1 MNRQYKSLWLH
12 MRKRAAKGKK
22 DQDFLH
28 RRHSNFFVLHCFAT
42 ICENYLICF
51 TFWSIE
57 VGRGTTKYQFLL
69 CDGWMI
75 MAFLTGLLCLII
87 LWLLF
92 FPLFSHRGNNYDHSL
107 TPLLVFHFLIGVI
120 YKTNSPSDPP
130 AFWTWSLFDS
140 SDQSWETLDEP
151 DTSPHHL
158 LCLLLFFNH
167 GMFLNYPHTWLSM
180 AELTV
185 FGSLPRSVFS
195 LLFLLDFLPVF
206 SLPSLTFLSGALI
219 IAKVLNLQSLCL
231 VLYFCSKYMVVWI
244 SWQISLLCK

>member
-1 MNRQYKSLWLH
+1 

-42 ICENYLICF
+42 IFENSLICF

-75 MAFLTGLLCLII
+75 MTVPSSPLYLII
-87 LWLLF
+87 PWPLF
-92 FPLFSHRGNNYDHSL
+92 FLIVVIIMIIMKISHPSL

-120 YKTNSPSDPP
+120 YKTNSSSDPP

-151 DTSPHHL
+151 GTSPHHL
-158 LCLLLFFNH
+158 CLLFF
-167 GMFLNYPHTWLSM
+167 S
-180 AELTV
+180 
-185 FGSLPRSVFS
+185 
-195 LLFLLDFLPVF
+195 
-206 SLPSLTFLSGALI
+206 I
-219 IAKVLNLQSLCL
+219 IWDVS
-231 VLYFCSKYMVVWI
+231 
-244 SWQISLLCK
+244 